1 MKRTLRLAILTFT
14 VSLAVFAPV
23 AGASH
28 DSPNPGA
35 DIVGHEAIYN
45 ESTQKLDL
53 DVFFEG
59 NTVRGLRYTVT
70 VYDEADLL
78 TELDT
83 ASISGDGTTTLSF
96 VGLDVEAFTCDD
108 PFTEGNEASGDS
120 DVFLVVSVTAG
131 SHVFDRGEAGEDFCF
146 PPSGQGM
153 D

>member
-1 MKRTLRLAILTFT
+1 MKRTLRLAILTFA

-45 ESTQKLDL
+45 DTTKKLDL

-59 NTVRGLRYTVT
+59 NTVRGLTYTVT
-70 VYDEADLL
+70 VYDESDLAV
-78 TELDT
+78 ELDEL
-83 ASISGDGTTTLSF
+83 SLSGSGTTTVSF

-108 PFTEGNEASGDS
+108 PSTGANEASGDS

-131 SHVFDRGEAGEDFCF
+131 NHVFDTGTAGEDFCF